1 MNGSISASRRA
12 VLSAGAAGALS
23 ALIARAAE
31 AAAPAAA
38 DAKLYPTAAFGAK
51 TEVAA
56 LKLLF
61 GKAPKASTKIDL
73 GVPEIAENGAV
84 VPVTM
89 ASGLPNVT
97 AMALLSLENP
107 YTLACAYRLAP
118 GTLAHM
124 SSRLKL
130 AKTTKVVAVV
140 ESNGALYR
148 TSRMVKVTLGG
159 CG

>member
-1 MNGSISASRRA
+1 MNGSISASRRT

-23 ALIARAAE
+23 ALIARTAE
-31 AAAPAAA
+31 AAAPTA
-38 DAKLYPTAAFGAK
+38 DAKLYPTTAFAAKNEA
-51 TEVAA
+51 AA

-61 GKAPKASTKIDL
+61 GKTPKASGKIDL
-73 GVPEIAENGAV
+73 GAPQIAENGAV

-89 ASGLPNVT
+89 ASSLPNVT

-118 GTLAHM
+118 GTQPHL